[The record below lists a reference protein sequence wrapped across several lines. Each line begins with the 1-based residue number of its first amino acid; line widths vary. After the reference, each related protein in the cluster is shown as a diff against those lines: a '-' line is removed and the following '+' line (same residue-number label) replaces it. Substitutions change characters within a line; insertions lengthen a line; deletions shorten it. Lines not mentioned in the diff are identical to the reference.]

1 MAHLLLINRLLLRI
15 QLFLRVYQLRQQ
27 TSWKCANASGFPWK
41 FKKFRYGLQHR
52 YSGCPRVKSTKIW
65 NYSTVFSP
73 SGTTQHSSL
82 DPSLIKHTP
91 NSINLCD
98 FNPYSQPW
106 DLLQHRNT
114 FQRRYFGFDHRQR
127 SSFPQ
132 WWLYYENYLH
142 YWKLKPTWR
151 LPLWHKWL
159 LLINNQNSY
168 HKQKEYIGACKGA
181 TKDINE
187 TKTENLIN

>member
-1 MAHLLLINRLLLRI
+1 MAHILLINRLLLRI
-15 QLFLRVYQLRQQ
+15 QLFLRVYQLRQE
-27 TSWKCANASGFPWK
+27 TSWKCAND
-41 FKKFRYGLQHR
+41 
-52 YSGCPRVKSTKIW
+52 CPRVESTKTW

-73 SGTTQHSSL
+73 SGTTQQSSL

-91 NSINLCD
+91 NSISLCD

-106 DLLQHRNT
+106 DLLQHRTT
-114 FQRRYFGFDHRQR
+114 FQWRYFGFNHRQR

-151 LPLWHKWL
+151 LPLWHK
-159 LLINNQNSY
+159 
-168 HKQKEYIGACKGA
+168 
-181 TKDINE
+181 
-187 TKTENLIN
+187 